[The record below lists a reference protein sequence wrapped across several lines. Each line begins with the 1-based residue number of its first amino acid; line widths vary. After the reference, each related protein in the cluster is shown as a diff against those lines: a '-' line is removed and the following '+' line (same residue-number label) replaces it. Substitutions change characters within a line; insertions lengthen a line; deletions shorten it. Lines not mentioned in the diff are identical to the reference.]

1 MSESVLLFFGKSVNI
16 HGKSNM
22 VGFIEKVGLGQALKW
37 DAFGKQREGEN
48 VMSRETEVGMLCW
61 R

>member
-1 MSESVLLFFGKSVNI
+1 MSDSVLPFFGKSVNV

-22 VGFIEKVGLGQALKW
+22 VGFTEKVGLDQALKW
-37 DAFGKQREGEN
+37 DGFGKQREGEN
-48 VMSRETEVGMLCW
+48 IMSRETEVGMLCW